1 MPEPTESTQK
11 KSPLHVFDESM
22 RRSLHKKADPA
33 VTGQSYGGRYHSGK
47 VKNSGS
53 AGGNSRNR
61 WRGRW
66 QDRCNHQKK
75 LCKCARLHN
84 HTCLTES
91 IAICT
96 GYHTWATMS

>member
-33 VTGQSYGGRYHSGK
+33 VTGQSYGGQYHSGK

-61 WRGRW
+61 WQGRW
-66 QDRCNHQKK
+66 QDRCNHQKNYANAPDSTTAHASPNPSPYA
-75 LCKCARLHN
+75 LDTTPGLR
-84 HTCLTES
+84 
-91 IAICT
+91 
-96 GYHTWATMS
+96 